1 MHSLY
6 KQKYEWF
13 LHNQNQ
19 EKKIKHPPMSE
30 MSLPNLSSPFLETKP
45 LKKTSFTTSD
55 ADTHD
60 SFLEQDN
67 EHDDGEILGVIL
79 GRSNPRLS
87 AYFHK
92 QPTSA
97 LDQSSG
103 SSASTRAISMRLSDK
118 RGSVESAVRRA
129 FSMRVSAPV
138 VSEGYHR
145 IDHRCNSDDQDDERL
160 IAADDRRRTRT
171 NKRKGGNIFEACR
184 RLLGF

>member
-1 MHSLY
+1 
-6 KQKYEWF
+6 
-13 LHNQNQ
+13 
-19 EKKIKHPPMSE
+19 
-30 MSLPNLSSPFLETKP
+30 MSLPNPSSPFLETKP

-103 SSASTRAISMRLSDK
+103 SSASTRTISMRLSDK

-129 FSMRVSAPV
+129 FSVRVSAPV
-138 VSEGYHR
+138 VSEDYHR
-145 IDHRCNSDDQDDERL
+145 IDHRCNSDEDGVLL
-160 IAADDRRRTRT
+160 IAADARRRTRT

>member
-1 MHSLY
+1 
-6 KQKYEWF
+6 
-13 LHNQNQ
+13 
-19 EKKIKHPPMSE
+19 
-30 MSLPNLSSPFLETKP
+30 MSLPKNLSSPFLETKP
-45 LKKTSFTTSD
+45 LQKTNFTTSD

-67 EHDDGEILGVIL
+67 DDDDDGEILGVIL

-87 AYFHK
+87 AYFDK

-97 LDQSSG
+97 VESSG
-103 SSASTRAISMRLSDK
+103 STSTRTISMRLSDK
-118 RGSVESAVRRA
+118 RGSVVESVVRRA

-145 IDHRCNSDDQDDERL
+145 IDHRCNSDEDDQCL
-160 IAADDRRRTRT
+160 IAADADARRRTRT
-171 NKRKGGNIFEACR
+171 NKRKANIFEACR